1 MAEILGLKSDVVYAM
16 IIILILIVL
25 GVVSF
30 HYYAFVSAGQNSAL
44 SMGAG
49 TSFVLLPNK
58 KE

>member
-1 MAEILGLKSDVVYAM
+1 MGEILGFKSDVVYAIM
-16 IIILILIVL
+16 IILVLLVL

-58 KE
+58 RE